1 MVNNDALFT
10 HIRLNI
16 FPDGGIARLRV
27 YGDVHIQ
34 VTDSEQTLD
43 LLALENGGR
52 VVAYSDAH
60 FGHPRNLINPGR
72 GVNMGDGW
80 ETKRRRAPVMTGVFL
95 HWVKAE
101 KLRDLKLIRLILKEL
116 PCPSIYSGGLP

>member
-34 VTDSEQTLD
+34 VTD
-43 LLALENGGR
+43 AN
-52 VVAYSDAH
+52 
-60 FGHPRNLINPGR
+60 
-72 GVNMGDGW
+72 
-80 ETKRRRAPVMTGVFL
+80 
-95 HWVKAE
+95 
-101 KLRDLKLIRLILKEL
+101 KL
-116 PCPSIYSGGLP
+116 SIYWLSKMVAVCCL